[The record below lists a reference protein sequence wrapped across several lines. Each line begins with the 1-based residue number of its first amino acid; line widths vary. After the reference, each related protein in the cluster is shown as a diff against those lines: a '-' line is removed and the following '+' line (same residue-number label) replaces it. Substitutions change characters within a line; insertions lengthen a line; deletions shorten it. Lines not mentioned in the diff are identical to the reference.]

1 MKKIFVQFIVMIIS
15 AVSFGQN
22 FEGKITYQNN
32 YTSKIPG
39 ATSEQ
44 LSLMMGDKQEFFIK
58 DNNYKSTLNGSML
71 QWQLYES
78 GTNKLYTKMSG
89 SETLLWNDAGVNED
103 EIIKTEINKNVI
115 EVLGYRCDELILTC
129 KNGVQKFYFNSQLA
143 VDAAIFANH
152 KYGNWYDVISRSNA
166 LPLKSIIENPQFTLL
181 STATMVMPMKI
192 EKSFFE
198 LPANSKSE
206 KSPY

>member
-58 DNNYKSTLNGSML
+58 DSNYKSTLNGSML
-71 QWQLYES
+71 QWQLFES

-89 SETLLWNDAGVNED
+89 SETLLWNDAGVNDD

-129 KNGVQKFYFNSQLA
+129 KNAVQKFYFNSQLA

-166 LPLKSIIENPQFTLL
+166 LPLKSIIENPQFTLV
-181 STATMVMPMKI
+181 STATMVMPMKL